1 MKSHFLNGA
10 PAGATG
16 VANKT
21 GYMNGDLFAQSY
33 LPFIA
38 KQTRCSKENKVLLI
52 LDNHSSHI
60 SLESI
65 EFCRSVGIVVLT
77 LPPHT
82 SHRMQP
88 LDRTVYGPLKA
99 YYNASLDSWQRNHPG
114 REVTIYD
121 VASLSSNP
129 FTLAMS
135 KSNITSGF
143 KSTGISPFN
152 PDVFTEQD
160 FVMAEVTD
168 QPLLPETSQIVPPHR
183 KPASSPTSAAPP
195 PKSTGLST
203 SDSAGQVY

>member
-65 EFCRSVGIVVLT
+65 EFCRSVEIVVLT